1 MFGTIAAHAIV
12 ILAASGLGA
21 LITYVCCCLHC
32 EHAHHI
38 EVEIPPRQR

>member
-1 MFGTIAAHAIV
+1 MFWAIAAHAIA
-12 ILAASGLGA
+12 ILAAGSLGA